1 MVINEYGK
9 REDPTVVLL
18 APMMV
23 SGEELCRL
31 MRPYFKGS
39 YHIVAPDQGGHGKAG
54 AYKSADEEYE
64 TLRDFLL
71 GNGLTHLALVYGAS
85 LGAAT
90 RATDCIFIRS
100 RCRNARLKSGCANVR
115 PWRKSGSGL

>member
-39 YHIVAPDQGGHGKAG
+39 YHIIAPDQGGHGKAG

-90 RATDCIFIRS
+90 RATDCIFIRN
-100 RCRNARLKSGCANVR
+100 RCRNARSQSAFATGR
-115 PWRKSGSGL
+115 RWRKSENGL